1 MLRFQTRGEFLR
13 AAGATLAASLAASR
27 TSAQSRRDV
36 ELVEI
41 TDSETATIDGRH
53 WDKAFVGGRTVDAVH
68 RSVLLRFPGA
78 ADAFAA
84 ALSQGRVLAR
94 AELAFTYDG
103 YEIVPKGYLCRE
115 GLGRKLWTED
125 PPTWRIQAWP
135 LRQPWIAG
143 PTNGPTFNARVNG
156 RRFWVRYGAGDPD
169 RDRHGDLLVPQELSF
184 RSREARIDITPLLA
198 TDILAKDAGARLLML
213 EQCGFLLRKV
223 ETYDS
228 RYREQGNAYEWAMPT
243 GGHGLRFTAPR
254 LVLTCRRINGVVAI
268 TLPQRLDR
276 TTLLRS
282 GDGSRP
288 TAVLPAPGD
297 IAGLARRAID
307 AGLEGREPWQAT
319 RIRELQRVG
328 GDKVSP
334 WAEVE
339 GEHSHKN
346 YQARLREILATPPR
360 YWQGWEIQDDLLV
373 WHLFRDLLPAPV
385 QDHMKAYW
393 RAWLQPDLPTSAFVH
408 PQSRDAIDYF
418 KRNLDWR
425 GRASFFRGGYNFAV
439 STQNFNHTAAM
450 GALLG
455 GAIIDAVNPMADGR
469 HGLEFLPLRYWGFLD
484 GSTQEMLDPY
494 YLSITLSGLKMFAD
508 FAPEPIDRLM
518 GRILVD
524 RTLEML
530 ASVYH
535 PALRRFVASS
545 GRARLSGVLVEQ
557 DGIYGALHTVSKAG
571 VVNHLDKM
579 PAETVHGMPA
589 WGYDF
594 PPGRVAMQSLRQPWA
609 PAWMSGVID
618 GKPLPFEETAAD
630 TIRGNFKPPLWR
642 RTYLGRWHGL
652 ASQDIHSG
660 TIDLLGQWVRA
671 PRTATRAEDRG
682 MLTVR
687 YVANA
692 PDLTTTSGGVAIM
705 AGLLLTFQSRNRAIV
720 FAKPLGNRNRFLEA
734 VGTGGLSRLA
744 TVIGL
749 WNLANPRDWELF
761 VDGRKI
767 EAFPHRAKAG
777 QSILIRDG
785 ISYLAILPLPA
796 TDLGRDAEIEIAPG
810 IAGKAEP
817 NGAAVAP
824 ALTLSLFNF
833 KRDRPEPVSSF
844 DFRTLATRTHGGFVL
859 EMGDD
864 AQHGSFEAFARHI
877 QATRLTAAWHEDK
890 HLLEVTYR
898 SGPDLME
905 AGFTTDFS
913 QRVTAHF
920 PIDPGAQEK
929 AIPWRRLNGQW
940 PYLPAGIDRDSGIA
954 QQGTTGR
961 LEKNGAV
968 LVTEPGRK
976 AYLIADPLIGPG
988 RGAVIAYNPLPD
1000 PQSWTLRTRDGIT
1013 LQADGKVGLLRVE
1026 VRPWAR
1032 EVDISHAPKPSQ
1044 DGADMARTFTISGLA
1059 EAPRVTLNG
1068 HLATVRSV
1076 GQTFRISL
1084 G

>member
-1 MLRFQTRGEFLR
+1 MFHLLSRARFLR
-13 AAGATLAASLAASR
+13 AAGATLATSLAASR
-27 TSAQSRRDV
+27 ASAQNRRDG
-36 ELVEI
+36 ELFEI
-41 TDSETATIDGRH
+41 ADSETATIDGRH
-53 WDKAFVGGRTVDAVH
+53 WDKPFVGGRTVDAVH

-84 ALSQGRVLAR
+84 TLSRGRVLVK
-94 AELAFTYDG
+94 AELSLAYDG
-103 YEIVPKGYLCRE
+103 YEIVPEGYTCRD
-115 GLGRKLWTED
+115 GLGRKAWTEN
-125 PPTWRIQAWP
+125 PPTWHVQAWP
-135 LRQPWIAG
+135 LRQPWIAD
-143 PTNGPTFNARVNG
+143 PVNGPTFNASVNG
-156 RRFWVRYGAGDPD
+156 RRFWARYGASDPAH
-169 RDRHGDLLVPQELSF
+169 DRHAPSLAAQELSVG
-184 RSREARIDITPLLA
+184 SREARTDITHLLA
-198 TDILAKDAGARLLML
+198 TDVLTRDAGARLLVL

-254 LVLTCRRINGVVAI
+254 LLLTCRRIGGVVAV
-268 TLPQRLDR
+268 TLPPRLDR
-276 TTLLRS
+276 AALLRT

-288 TAVLPAPGD
+288 TAVLPPPAE
-297 IAGLARRAID
+297 IAARGRRVVD
-307 AGLEGREPWQAT
+307 AGLEGREAWQVE

-328 GDKVSP
+328 GDEVSP
-334 WAEVE
+334 WAETE
-339 GEHSHKN
+339 SETSYAN
-346 YQARLREILATPPR
+346 YKERLREIMAMPPR
-360 YWQGWEIQDDLLV
+360 YWQGWAIQDDLLI
-373 WHLFRDLLPAPV
+373 WHLFRDVLPAPV

-393 RAWLQPDLPTSAFVH
+393 QAWLQPDLPTSAFVH

-455 GAIIDAVNPMADGR
+455 GALIDAANPMADGR
-469 HGLEFLPLRYWGFLD
+469 HGLEFLPLRYWSFLD

-494 YLSITLSGLKMFAD
+494 YLSITLSAQKMFAD
-508 FAPEPIDRLM
+508 FAPAPIDRLM

-524 RTLEML
+524 RTMEML
-530 ASVYH
+530 VSVYH
-535 PALRRFVASS
+535 PALRRFVAPS

-571 VVNHLDKM
+571 VVNHLDRT

-594 PPGRVAMQSLRQPWA
+594 PPGRVAMQSLQQPWA
-609 PAWMSGVID
+609 PAWVSGVID
-618 GKPLPFEETAAD
+618 DKSLPFEDTAAD

-652 ASQDIHSG
+652 ASQDIHAG
-660 TIDLLGQWVRA
+660 TVDLLGQWVRA
-671 PRTATRAEDRG
+671 ARTATRAEDRG
-682 MLTVR
+682 MLTAR

-692 PDLTTTSGGVAIM
+692 PDLTTTNGGVAPM

-720 FAKPLGNRNRFLEA
+720 FAKPHGNRNRFLEA
-734 VGTGGLSRLA
+734 VGKEGLSHLA

-749 WNLANPRDWELF
+749 WNLADGREWELF
-761 VDGRKI
+761 AGGRRI
-767 EAFPHRAKAG
+767 ESFPHRMTAARP
-777 QSILIRDG
+777 ILIRDG
-785 ISYLAILPLPA
+785 ISYLAVLPLPS

-810 IAGKAEP
+810 IAGRAEP

-824 ALTLSLFNF
+824 ALTISIFNLR
-833 KRDRPEPVSSF
+833 RDRPVPVNSL
-844 DFRTLATRTHGGFVL
+844 DLKAIGTRSHGGFVL

-864 AQHGSFEAFARHI
+864 AQYGSFEAFARHI
-877 QATRLTAAWHEDK
+877 QANRLTTEWHEDRR
-890 HLLEVTYR
+890 LLEVAYR
-898 SGPDLME
+898 SGPDLLE
-905 AGFTTDFS
+905 AGFTTDFG
-913 QRVTAHF
+913 QRVEAHF
-920 PIDPGAQEK
+920 PIDPGAQEH
-929 AIPWRRLNGQW
+929 AIPWRRLNGRW
-940 PYLPAGIDRDSGIA
+940 PYLPAGLERDSGWA

-968 LVTEPGRK
+968 LATEPGRK
-976 AYLIADPLIGPG
+976 AYLIADPSS
-988 RGAVIAYNPLPD
+988 GAVIAYNPLPD
-1000 PQSWTLRTRDGIT
+1000 PQAWMLRTRDGVA

-1032 EVDISHAPKPSQ
+1032 EIDIAHTPKDGQ
-1044 DGADMARTFTISGLA
+1044 DGAGMARTLTISGLA

-1068 HLATVRSV
+1068 GPAVVRSI
-1076 GQTFRISL
+1076 GQAFQVSL
-1084 G
+1084 R